1 MAADDWKRLIEG
13 ELTAL
18 KTEQREQR
26 QEIGRLRGLISFAT
40 GGGTVIGIVLG
51 VFSPQIVAWF
61 QALPT
66 P

>member
-1 MAADDWKRLIEG
+1 MGLIEAAITDLKI
-13 ELTAL
+13 EL
-18 KTEQREQR
+18 KEQR
-26 QEIGRLRGLISFAT
+26 QEIGRLRGLVSFAT

-51 VFSPQIVAWF
+51 VFAPQIVAWF